1 MTKHLLLTTIL
12 SLGLSAGLSTPV
24 WADKHPVSGEELAA
38 NQTYTYWMLDS
49 IKSIDPNL
57 ATSVEDSDVIRSLVE
72 GMYNEDATGALVPA
86 GALSY
91 ELSADL
97 TTYTFKLRP
106 EAKWSNGDPVVA
118 GDYVYGWQRLIDPA
132 TASEYAWYM
141 ELMQVANAGAITR
154 GEVPASELGVKAID
168 DLTLEVRIEAPLP
181 YFPKMLS
188 HTSTYPINKKAIDQF
203 GAEWTK
209 PGNFIGNGAY
219 VLTEHLVGEKIVME
233 KSPTYWDAANVI
245 MTKVTGLTINDENAA
260 WTRWVAGELD
270 RSTVPSGQFPRL
282 SAEYPD
288 EVSSNPSAC
297 SYTYVINGAEGKGN
311 AALQDVRVRKALS
324 YAIDRNIV
332 IDNIL
337 QAGQIPA
344 YSWTPGAMDGFTV
357 PVTDY
362 STWTQDERNEKAKA
376 LLAEA
381 GYGPD
386 KPLTFTL
393 NYNTSEGH
401 QKIAVAIQQ
410 MWKQTLG
417 VEMTPQNFE
426 WAVHTDKLASGDFEM
441 ARYAWCGD
449 YNEASTFLDL
459 WTSYSG
465 NNDAKYANP
474 DYDKLMKDAKTM
486 ADPNPNYTAAEVI
499 LAADMPIIPIYHYTQ
514 VRVVRKDIKGLPT
527 TNVLNVWYAKNL
539 YRVAE

>member
-1 MTKHLLLTTIL
+1 MTKHLLLTTVL
-12 SLGLSAGLSTPV
+12 SLSLATPV
-24 WADKHPVSGEELAA
+24 FAGKHPVTGDELAA
-38 NQTYTYWMLDS
+38 NQSYTFWMLDS
-49 IKSIDPNL
+49 IKSLDPDL

-72 GMYNEDATGALVPA
+72 GLYNEDETGALVPA

-91 ELSADL
+91 DLSEDL
-97 TTYTFKLRP
+97 TTYTIHLRP

-118 GDYVYGWQRLIDPA
+118 GDYVYGWQRLVDPA

-141 ELMQVANAGAITR
+141 ELMQVVNAGEITR
-154 GEVPASELGVKAID
+154 GEKPVSDLGVKAID
-168 DLTLEVRIEAPLP
+168 DLTLEVKILAPLP

-188 HTSTYPINKKAIDQF
+188 HASTYPINKKAIDQF
-203 GAEWTK
+203 GVEWTK

-219 VLTEHLVGEKIVME
+219 TLKEHLVGEKVVLE

-245 MTKVTGLTINDENAA
+245 MSPVTGVTINDENAA
-260 WTRWVAGELD
+260 WTRWQAGELD

-282 SAEYPD
+282 KAEYPD
-288 EVSSNPSAC
+288 EVSSNPSGCA
-297 SYTYVINGAEGKGN
+297 YYYVINVAEGKGN
-311 AALQDVRVRKALS
+311 EALHDPRVRTALS
-324 YAIDRNIV
+324 YAVDRNIV

-344 YSWTPGAMDGFTV
+344 YSATPGAIDGFVMPTI
-357 PVTDY
+357 DY
-362 STWTQDERNEKAKA
+362 SGWTQDERNEKAKA

-386 KPLTFTL
+386 HPLSFTL

-417 VEMTPQNFE
+417 VEMTPQNYE
-426 WAVHTDKLASGDFEM
+426 WAVHTDKMHSGDFEM

-486 ADPNPNYTAAEVI
+486 ADPNPNYTKAEEL
-499 LAADMPIIPIYHYTQ
+499 LAVDMPIIPIYHYTQ

-527 TNVLNVWYAKNL
+527 TNILNTWYAKNL

>member
-1 MTKHLLLTTIL
+1 MTKHLMLTTIL
-12 SLGLSAGLSTPV
+12 SLALAPPV
-24 WADKHPVSGEELAA
+24 WAAKKPATGEELAA
-38 NQTYTYWMLDS
+38 NQAYSYWMLDS
-49 IKSIDPNL
+49 VKSLDPDL
-57 ATSVEDSDVIRSLVE
+57 ATSVEDADVIRSLVE
-72 GMYNEDATGALVPA
+72 GLYEEDATGAIIPA
-86 GALSY
+86 GATSY
-91 ELSADL
+91 DISADL
-97 TTYTFKLRP
+97 MTYTYHLRP

-118 GDYVYGWQRLIDPA
+118 GDYVYGWQRLVDPA

-141 ELMQVANAGAITR
+141 ELAQVVNAGEITR
-154 GEVPASELGVKAID
+154 GEKPITDLGVKALD
-168 DLTLEVRIEAPLP
+168 DLTLEIKILAPLP
-181 YFPKMLS
+181 YFPKMLT
-188 HTSTYPINKKAIDQF
+188 HQAMFPINKKAVDQF
-203 GAEWTK
+203 GVEWTK
-209 PGNFIGNGAY
+209 PGNYVGNGAY
-219 VLTEHLVGEKIVME
+219 TLTEHRVGEKVVMT
-233 KSPTYWDAANVI
+233 KSPTYWNAANVI
-245 MTKVTGLTINDENAA
+245 MSPITAVTINDENAA

-282 SAEYPD
+282 KAEYPD

-297 SYTYVINGAEGKGN
+297 SYTYIVNTAEGKGN
-311 AALQDVRVRKALS
+311 EGLHDPRVRKALS

-344 YSWTPGAMDGFTV
+344 YSWTPGAMEGFV
-357 PVTDY
+357 MPATDY
-362 STWTQDERNEKAKA
+362 AAWTQDERNEKAKA

-426 WAVHTDKLASGDFEM
+426 WAVHTDKMHAGDFDM
-441 ARYAWCGD
+441 ARYAWCAD

-465 NNDAKYANP
+465 NNDTKYANP
-474 DYDKLMKDAKTM
+474 DYDKLLKDAKTM
-486 ADPNPNYTAAEVI
+486 ADPNPNYTKAEEL

-527 TNVLNVWYAKNL
+527 TNVLNTWYAKNL
-539 YRVAE
+539 YRIAQ

>member
-1 MTKHLLLTTIL
+1 MKRSLLLGTA
-12 SLGLSAGLSTPV
+12 LGFALAGAA
-24 WADKHPVSGEELAA
+24 WADKNPRTGEELAA
-38 NQTYTYWMLDS
+38 EQDYTYWMLDAA
-49 IKSIDPNL
+49 KSLDPNL
-57 ATSVEDSDVIRSLVE
+57 ATSVEDADIIRGLVE
-72 GMYNEDATGALVPA
+72 GLYNEDGDGNLVPA
-86 GALSY
+86 VALSHTI
-91 ELSADL
+91 SDDL
-97 TTYTFKLRP
+97 TTYTFTLRP

-118 GDYVYGWQRLIDPA
+118 GDFVYAWQRITDPA
-132 TASEYAWYM
+132 LASEYAWYI
-141 ELMQVANAGAITR
+141 ELMQVVNAGEITR
-154 GEVPASELGVKAID
+154 GEKPASELGVKAID
-168 DLTLEVRIEAPLP
+168 DHTLEVKILAPLP
-181 YFPKMLS
+181 YFPKMLT
-188 HTSTYPINKKAIDQF
+188 HPSTFPLNKATIDKF

-209 PGNFIGNGAY
+209 PGNYVGNGAY
-219 VLTEHLVGEKIVME
+219 VLTEHLVGEKLVME

-245 MTKVTGLTINDENAA
+245 MSPITAVTINDENAA
-260 WTRWVAGELD
+260 WTRYVAGELD

-282 SAEYPD
+282 KAEFPD
-288 EVSSNPSAC
+288 EVTSAPVAC
-297 SYTYVINGAEGKGN
+297 SYTYIVNMAEGKGSE
-311 AALQDVRVRKALS
+311 ALHDVRVRQALS
-324 YAIDRNIV
+324 LALNRDIIV
-332 IDNIL
+332 DNIL

-344 YSWTPGAMDGFTV
+344 YSWTPGAMNGFQM
-357 PVTDY
+357 PVMDVAGM
-362 STWTQDERNEKAKA
+362 TQAERDEKAKA

-386 KPLTFTL
+386 KPLAFTM

-426 WAVHTDKLASGDFEM
+426 WAVHTDKMHGGDYDM

-474 DYDKLMKDAKTM
+474 AYDALLKDAKTM
-486 ADPNPNYTAAEVI
+486 DDPNPNYAKAEEL

-514 VRVVRKDIKGLPT
+514 VRAVRKDIKGLPT
-527 TNVLNVWYAKNL
+527 TNVLNTWYAKNL
-539 YRVAE
+539 YRIAE